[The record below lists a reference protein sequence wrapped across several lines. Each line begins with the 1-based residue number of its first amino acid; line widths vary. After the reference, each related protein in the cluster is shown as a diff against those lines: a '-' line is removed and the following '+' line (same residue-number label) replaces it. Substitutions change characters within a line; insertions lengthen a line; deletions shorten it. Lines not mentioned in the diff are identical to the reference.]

1 MSRTGNVKLSTY
13 KLAFE
18 SWLSQY
24 NRFDWDNPE
33 EGNNWSNLMHKNV
46 KEIGIG
52 AALTKECAVNYFTNK
67 EILSLEVMFYDNN
80 TREL

>member
-1 MSRTGNVKLSTY
+1 MSRTGQIKLSTY

-46 KEIGIG
+46 KEIGLG
-52 AALTKECAVNYFTNK
+52 AALTKECAVK
-67 EILSLEVMFYDNN
+67 FYKQGELV
-80 TREL
+80 TRSYVL